1 MGESE
6 SESECEED
14 DGWAREAEEAEERAA
29 RWAYTSAYVT
39 SVANAFERALEAR
52 EARGVRESEG
62 REDAYEEEEEE
73 EEEEE
78 AYEEEEEA
86 STSEDEERDAKRTSE
101 RAEAAPLAAA
111 MTATTTIATEPE
123 PEPERDV
130 DRQNTAATVVS
141 SVAVAPAAKSVVA
154 VSAKFVAALAVGA
167 TAVVAPFVMGGS
179 SNSLAPGPTSSLSSR
194 LRDVNF
200 FNSRGRSL
208 NSYEGPNWRA
218 MERAEA
224 TAAANVAPLQQ
235 RLAEMEEELRQAN
248 DELERA
254 REEVDNAAKTRRKLA
269 QAQTEASE
277 ASAREAAA
285 VADRDAVW
293 KALRGQL
300 SDAAKARATI
310 ETESLSVAADLEQA
324 KTALDEALKSKPTCD
339 SSVGDDDD
347 VYAPRSPK
355 PRRVETRFEPRWMS
369 CRARSRA

>member
-1 MGESE
+1 
-6 SESECEED
+6 
-14 DGWAREAEEAEERAA
+14 
-29 RWAYTSAYVT
+29 
-39 SVANAFERALEAR
+39 
-52 EARGVRESEG
+52 
-62 REDAYEEEEEE
+62 
-73 EEEEE
+73 
-78 AYEEEEEA
+78 
-86 STSEDEERDAKRTSE
+86 
-101 RAEAAPLAAA
+101 
-111 MTATTTIATEPE
+111 MTATTTMATETE

-300 SDAAKARATI
+300 SDAAKARATM
-310 ETESLSVAADLEQA
+310 ADHVRAMLALQA
-324 KTALDEALKSKPTCD
+324 KGAHTFDYGNNLRAEAEE
-339 SSVGDDDD
+339 GG
-347 VYAPRSPK
+347 
-355 PRRVETRFEPRWMS
+355 VENAFDFPGFVPAYIRPLF
-369 CRARSRA
+369 CHK

>member
-1 MGESE
+1 MGEGGGGGGGTGGE
-6 SESECEED
+6 VGVHERVRDVGGERVR
-14 DGWAREAEEAEERAA
+14 AR
-29 RWAYTSAYVT
+29 VG
-39 SVANAFERALEAR
+39 AR

-254 REEVDNAAKTRRKLA
+254 RRRWTTRQRHDVN
-269 QAQTEASE
+269 SRRRRRRR
-277 ASAREAAA
+277 AR
-285 VADRDAVW
+285 R
-293 KALRGQL
+293 
-300 SDAAKARATI
+300 ARAKPPLWRIGTRCGRRF
-310 ETESLSVAADLEQA
+310 EDNSPTPPRLER
-324 KTALDEALKSKPTCD
+324 
-339 SSVGDDDD
+339 
-347 VYAPRSPK
+347 RSR
-355 PRRVETRFEPRWMS
+355 RRVCPWRPTWNKRR
-369 CRARSRA
+369 RRSMKR